1 MSKRARQINRQVPMR
16 KFRRVINYMNGIGL
30 DPQQAL
36 QETSLRNV
44 NLATVGDDE
53 LLPVADFSRLY
64 AAAVK
69 QMQSLRR
76 PIPWAAGIGSDAF
89 ELMCFSLISCK
100 TLGEALQRAQ
110 RFDHLLYPLLGYKMT
125 LETNNSEF
133 KLHYHV
139 RTQSSEE
146 TFTPQQWDWAKHFD
160 AVSHVSGLM
169 VWFKFAAWLVGH
181 SFELNGVSV
190 SASYVSE
197 AYEQGAQRVF
207 GCPIQFDS
215 DASTIRGPI
224 DILQRRLVH
233 GPESL
238 ERFLENSVYELIA
251 AGNAPRSTTA
261 AIRSL
266 ITRDF
271 NEGMPSFKEMAEYLH
286 CSESSLRRR
295 LQQEDTSYQDI
306 KDQLR
311 CEFAI
316 EHLRNRDTR
325 INELAELLGFAEPS
339 SFVRSFRSWV
349 GMTPSAYREKNTSST
364 ALSGLH

>member
-16 KFRRVINYMNGIGL
+16 KFRRVINYMKGIGL
-30 DPQQAL
+30 NPEEARR
-36 QETSLRNV
+36 ETSLRNK
-44 NLATVGDDE
+44 NIDAISDE
-53 LLPVADFSRLY
+53 ALLPVADFSRLY

-100 TLGEALQRAQ
+100 TLGEALARAQ
-110 RFDHLLYPLLGYKMT
+110 RFDHLLYPLLGYKMSLVT
-125 LETNNSEF
+125 GESEF
-133 KLHYHV
+133 ALHYHV

-146 TFTPQQWDWAKHFD
+146 TFTPERWDWAEHFD

-169 VWFKFAAWLVGH
+169 VWFKFSAWLIGH
-181 SFELNGVSV
+181 SFELNSVSV
-190 SASYVSE
+190 SAPYVSDG
-197 AYEQGAQRVF
+197 YERSAQRVF
-207 GCPIQFDS
+207 ACPIRYDS
-215 DASTIRGPI
+215 ENSCLRGPI
-224 DILQRRLVH
+224 DVLERRLVH

-238 ERFLENSVYELIA
+238 QRFLENSVFELIA
-251 AGNAPRSTTA
+251 AGDAPRSTTA

-266 ITRDF
+266 IARDF

-316 EHLRNRDTR
+316 DHLRNRDTR

-349 GMTPSAYREKNTSST
+349 GMTPSAYREKNNNST
-364 ALSGLH
+364 PRAGLH

>member
-1 MSKRARQINRQVPMR
+1 
-16 KFRRVINYMNGIGL
+16 MNGIGL
-30 DPQQAL
+30 NPEDAL
-36 QETSLRNV
+36 QETSLRNST
-44 NLATVGDDE
+44 LETLSDDE
-53 LLPVADFSRLY
+53 LVPVADFSRLY

-100 TLGEALQRAQ
+100 TLGEALQRAE
-110 RFDHLLYPLLGYKMT
+110 RFDHLLYPLLGYKMS
-125 LETNNSEF
+125 LKTNSSEF
-133 KLHYHV
+133 ELHYHV
-139 RTQSSEE
+139 RTQSSEGAFAPE
-146 TFTPQQWDWAKHFD
+146 RWNWAEHFD

-181 SFELNGVSV
+181 SIELNSVSV
-190 SASYVSE
+190 SASYVSD
-197 AYEQGAQRVF
+197 AYEQGTQRVF
-207 GCPIQFDS
+207 GCPIQFEA
-215 DASTIRGPI
+215 DASCLRGPI
-224 DILQRRLVH
+224 DVLDRRLVH

-238 ERFLENSVYELIA
+238 QRFLENSVYELIA
-251 AGNAPRSTTA
+251 AGDEPRSTTA

-316 EHLRNRDTR
+316 DHLRNRDTR

-349 GMTPSAYREKNTSST
+349 GMTPSAYRENHAS
-364 ALSGLH
+364 AELRPGLH

>member
-1 MSKRARQINRQVPMR
+1 MSKRARQINRQVPVK
-16 KFRRVINYMNGIGL
+16 KFRRVINYMSAIGL
-30 DPQQAL
+30 QPDDAL
-36 QETSLRNV
+36 AAAGLNGAT
-44 NLATVGDDE
+44 LAELNDDE

-100 TLGEALQRAQ
+100 TLGDALQRAA
-110 RFDHLLYPLLGYKMT
+110 RFDHLLYPLLGYKMSLKT
-125 LETNNSEF
+125 SATEF
-133 KLHYHV
+133 ELHYHV
-139 RTQSSEE
+139 RTQSSEQAFVPE
-146 TFTPQQWDWAKHFD
+146 RWDWAEHFD

-169 VWFKFAAWLVGH
+169 VWFKFASWLVGH
-181 SFELNGVSV
+181 SIELNVVHVAASSV
-190 SASYVSE
+190 SQ
-197 AYEQGAQRVF
+197 AYDQGAQRVF
-207 GCPIQFDS
+207 QCPIQFDS
-215 DASTIRGPI
+215 DTSCLRGSA
-224 DILQRRLVH
+224 DVLARRLVH

-251 AGNAPRSTTA
+251 AGDQQRSTTA

-271 NEGMPSFKEMAEYLH
+271 TQGMPSFREIADYLH

-295 LQQEDTSYQDI
+295 LQQEDTSYQEI

-316 EHLRNRDTR
+316 EHLRNRNTR

-349 GMTPSAYREKNTSST
+349 GMTPSAYRENHMHSEQHP
-364 ALSGLH
+364 GLH